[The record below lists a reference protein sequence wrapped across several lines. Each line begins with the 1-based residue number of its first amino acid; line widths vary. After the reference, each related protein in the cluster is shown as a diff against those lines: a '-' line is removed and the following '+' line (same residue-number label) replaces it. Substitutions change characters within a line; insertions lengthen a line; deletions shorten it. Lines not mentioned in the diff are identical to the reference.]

1 MIYNEVKR
9 KGVQTIKVKEIR
21 KKLKVSPEVFAS
33 ELGLSKVSY
42 YNRLHGQQEWKLSE
56 LVILAELLKKV
67 SDEETVEIECDSAT
81 YSIQIDKVA

>member
-1 MIYNEVKR
+1 MKLSER
-9 KGVQTIKVKEIR
+9 GVWKIKVKEIR

-67 SDEETVEIECDSAT
+67 SNEETIEIECDAAT

>member
-1 MIYNEVKR
+1 MKLSER
-9 KGVQTIKVKEIR
+9 GVWKIKVKEIR

-42 YNRLHGQQEWKLSE
+42 YNRLHGKQEWKLSE

-67 SDEETVEIECDSAT
+67 SNEETIEIECDAAT
-81 YSIQIDKVA
+81 YSIHIERVA

>member
-1 MIYNEVKR
+1 MRLSER
-9 KGVQTIKVKEIR
+9 GVWKIKVKEIR
-21 KKLKVSPEVFAS
+21 KKLKVSPSEFAS

-67 SDEETVEIECDSAT
+67 SDEETIEIECDAAT
-81 YSIQIDKVA
+81 YSIHIERVA

>member
-1 MIYNEVKR
+1 MKLSERGAWK
-9 KGVQTIKVKEIR
+9 IKVKEIR

>member
-1 MIYNEVKR
+1 MRLSER
-9 KGVQTIKVKEIR
+9 GVWKIKVKEIR

>member
-1 MIYNEVKR
+1 MKLSER
-9 KGVQTIKVKEIR
+9 GVWKIKVKEIR
-21 KKLKVSPEVFAS
+21 KKLKVSPSEFAS

-67 SDEETVEIECDSAT
+67 SNEETIEIECDAAT
-81 YSIQIDKVA
+81 YSIHIERVA

>member
-1 MIYNEVKR
+1 MKLSER
-9 KGVQTIKVKEIR
+9 GVWKIKVKEIR

>member
-1 MIYNEVKR
+1 MKLSER
-9 KGVQTIKVKEIR
+9 GVWKIKVKEIR

-67 SDEETVEIECDSAT
+67 STEETIEIECDATT
-81 YSIQIDKVA
+81 YSFHIEKVA

>member
-1 MIYNEVKR
+1 MKLSER
-9 KGVQTIKVKEIR
+9 GVWKIKVKEIR
-21 KKLKVSPEVFAS
+21 KKLKVSPSEFAS

-67 SDEETVEIECDSAT
+67 SNEETVEIECDAVE
-81 YSIQIDKVA
+81 YSIHIRKVA

>member
-1 MIYNEVKR
+1 MKVIER
-9 KGVQTIKVKEIR
+9 GVWKIKVKEIR

-56 LVILAELLKKV
+56 LVILADLLKKV
-67 SDEETVEIECDSAT
+67 SDEETVEIECDAAT

>member
-1 MIYNEVKR
+1 MKLSER
-9 KGVQTIKVKEIR
+9 GVWKIKVKEIR
-21 KKLKVSPEVFAS
+21 KKLKVSPSEFAS

-67 SDEETVEIECDSAT
+67 SNEETIEIECDAAT

>member
-1 MIYNEVKR
+1 MKLSER
-9 KGVQTIKVKEIR
+9 GVWKIKVKEIR

-56 LVILAELLKKV
+56 LVILADLLKKV
-67 SDEETVEIECDSAT
+67 SDEETVEIECDAAT

>member
-1 MIYNEVKR
+1 MRLSER
-9 KGVQTIKVKEIR
+9 GVWKIKVKEIR
-21 KKLKVSPEVFAS
+21 KKLKVSPSEFAS

-67 SDEETVEIECDSAT
+67 SNEETIEIECDAAT

>member
-1 MIYNEVKR
+1 MKLSER
-9 KGVQTIKVKEIR
+9 GVWKIKVKEIR

-56 LVILAELLKKV
+56 LVILADLLKKV
-67 SDEETVEIECDSAT
+67 SEEETVEIECDSAT

>member
-56 LVILAELLKKV
+56 LVVLAELLKKV
-67 SDEETVEIECDSAT
+67 SNEETIEIECDAAT
-81 YSIQIDKVA
+81 YSIHIERVA

>member
-1 MIYNEVKR
+1 MKLSER
-9 KGVQTIKVKEIR
+9 GVWKIKVKEIR
-21 KKLKVSPEVFAS
+21 KKLKVSPSEFAS

-56 LVILAELLKKV
+56 LVILADLLKKV
-67 SDEETVEIECDSAT
+67 SEEETVEIECDSAT

>member
-1 MIYNEVKR
+1 MKLSER
-9 KGVQTIKVKEIR
+9 GVWKIKVKEIR
-21 KKLKVSPEVFAS
+21 KKLKVSPSEFAS

-56 LVILAELLKKV
+56 LVILADLLKKV

>member
-1 MIYNEVKR
+1 MKLSER
-9 KGVQTIKVKEIR
+9 GVWKIKVKEIR

-56 LVILAELLKKV
+56 LVILADLLKKV

>member
-1 MIYNEVKR
+1 MKLSER
-9 KGVQTIKVKEIR
+9 GVWKIKVKEIR
-21 KKLKVSPEVFAS
+21 KKLKVSPSEFAS

-42 YNRLHGQQEWKLSE
+42 YNRLHGTQEWKLSE
-56 LVILAELLKKV
+56 LVILADLLKKV

>member
-1 MIYNEVKR
+1 MKLSER
-9 KGVQTIKVKEIR
+9 GVWKIKVKEIR
-21 KKLKVSPEVFAS
+21 KKLKVSPDGFAS

-42 YNRLHGQQEWKLSE
+42 YNRLHGKQEWKLSE
-56 LVILAELLKKV
+56 LVILADLLKKV

>member
-1 MIYNEVKR
+1 MKVSER
-9 KGVQTIKVKEIR
+9 GVWKIKVKEIR

>member
-1 MIYNEVKR
+1 MKLSER
-9 KGVQTIKVKEIR
+9 GVWKIKVKEIR
-21 KKLKVSPEVFAS
+21 KKLKVSPSEFAS

-56 LVILAELLKKV
+56 LVILADLLKKV
-67 SDEETVEIECDSAT
+67 SDEETVEIECDAAT